1 MSAMGQLAFDEYGRP
16 FIIIKDQ
23 DKKTRLSGLDALKSH
38 IMAAK
43 AVAST
48 LRTSLGPNGLDKMMV
63 DRDGEVT
70 VTNDGATILS
80 MMDVDHQI
88 AKLMVELSKSQDDEI
103 GDGTTG
109 VVVLAGALLEEA
121 EQLLDRG
128 IHPIRISDGYDQAAK
143 IAIAQL
149 DKISETFPYDPSN
162 TEPLIQTAMTTLGSK
177 VINRCHRQMAE
188 IAVNAVLTVADMN
201 RKDVD
206 FELIKM
212 EGKVGGKLED
222 TQLIKGV
229 IIDKE
234 FSHPQM
240 PKLLKDTKMA
250 ILTCPFEP
258 PKPKTKH
265 KLDVTCVEEYKALQK
280 YEKDKFLEMIK
291 QIKDTGAN
299 LAICQWGFDD
309 EANHLLLQNEL
320 PAIRWVGGPEIEV
333 RHADIMPFSCKILV
347 YFPSV
352 YSCVAN
358 LRFTL
363 PQLIAIATGGRIVP
377 RFSELTAEKLGSA
390 GVVKEIC
397 FGTTKDRML
406 VIEECKN
413 SRAVTIF
420 IRGGN
425 KMIIEE
431 AKRALHDALCV
442 IRNLVRDN
450 RIVYGGGASE
460 IACAL
465 AVNQAADKCPSLE
478 QYAMRSFADALEVI
492 PMALAENSGLNSIQT
507 MTEVR
512 ARQVTE
518 SNPALGIDCLHLNT
532 NDMKQQHVIETL
544 HGKKQ
549 QISLATQVVKMIL
562 KIDDI
567 RSPGESED

>member
-1 MSAMGQLAFDEYGRP
+1 MSTLGTLAFDEYGRP

-23 DKKTRLSGLDALKSH
+23 DKKTRLSGIDALKSH

-48 LRTSLGPNGLDKMMV
+48 LKTSLGPNGLDKMMV

-109 VVVLAGALLEEA
+109 VVVLAGALLEQA

-128 IHPIRISDGYDQAAK
+128 IHPIRISDGYDQAAR
-143 IAIAQL
+143 IATEQL
-149 DKISETFPYDPSN
+149 DKIAETFPYDPNN

-188 IAVNAVLTVADMN
+188 IAVNAILTVADME

-229 IIDKE
+229 IVDKE

-240 PKLLKDTKMA
+240 PKVLKDAKIA

-265 KLDVTCVEEYKALQK
+265 KLDVTSVEDYKALQK
-280 YEKDKFLEMIK
+280 YEKEKFEEMIQQVK
-291 QIKDTGAN
+291 SNGAN

-309 EANHLLLQNEL
+309 EANHLLLQNDL
-320 PAIRWVGGPEIEV
+320 PAVRWVGGPEIE
-333 RHADIMPFSCKILV
+333 
-347 YFPSV
+347 
-352 YSCVAN
+352 
-358 LRFTL
+358 
-363 PQLIAIATGGRIVP
+363 LIAIATGGRIVP
-377 RFSELTAEKLGSA
+377 RFCELTPEKLGTA
-390 GVVKEIC
+390 GLVKEIS
-397 FGTTKDRML
+397 FGTTKDHML
-406 VIEECKN
+406 VIMECKN
-413 SRAVTIF
+413 TRAVTIF

-442 IRNLVRDN
+442 IRNLVKDN
-450 RIVYGGGASE
+450 RVVYGGGASE

-478 QYAMRSFADALEVI
+478 QYAMRAFADALEVI
-492 PMALAENSGLNSIQT
+492 PMALAENSGLNPIQT

-512 ARQVTE
+512 AKQVRE
-518 SNPALGIDCLHLNT
+518 NNPFLGIDCLHKNT

-544 HGKKQ
+544 IGKKQ
-549 QISLATQVVKMIL
+549 QILLATQVVKMIL

-567 RSPGESED
+567 RSPGETED